1 MVLFFILDVLVFLV
15 SGISEIIMFKDW
27 EECVND
33 FNGWGLTISTL
44 SLFSMSLFF
53 VQVYRLKSMKQ
64 YATLVEREV
73 AQAQAS
79 NPDERIYSY
88 DPFRTKRK
96 LDIIQKLVI
105 VVSILLDIGLV
116 ILSFFAIEMC
126 ATASKDFK
134 CSDPLT

>member
-73 AQAQAS
+73 AQA
-79 NPDERIYSY
+79 
-88 DPFRTKRK
+88 
-96 LDIIQKLVI
+96 
-105 VVSILLDIGLV
+105 
-116 ILSFFAIEMC
+116 
-126 ATASKDFK
+126 
-134 CSDPLT
+134 